1 MTYAVRITIDNVT
14 NNADGTS
21 QYRLRTF
28 VTASAIDPSINYTL
42 GLAVVDSSNNT
53 VWSAPNRTADIG
65 GGDTSD
71 SFIDTTTGL
80 SRSVTYDAKAF
91 LLNNNPFPHI
101 IGNSTLRLSTGGT
114 SGTFDGL
121 VISSD
126 KTTVNI
132 GDNILFTVRPTLNGQ
147 PVAVGGVSLDLS
159 IDGNVNNVNMVTN
172 SNGIA
177 TISFNGGTFTVGTHR
192 IVAYVDTQQPPT
204 FSNILNFTVQSV
216 ASYSLSLA
224 ADDPTIQDA
233 SDPVIFAATVTQ
245 GGSPAGAVDVGLYVD
260 GTLTITQ
267 TTDGTGHVSFSQTF
281 SLGNHSVVAKA
292 GSATSNTIAISP
304 KGSGIIGRIS
314 GNAILAGV
322 AAGLILL
329 LVTRKGR
336 KETQVIRI

>member
-21 QYRLRTF
+21 QYRLRTV
-28 VTASAIDPSINYTL
+28 VTASSVDPAINYTL

-53 VWSAPNRTADIG
+53 VWSSSNRTADIG

-71 SFIDTTTGL
+71 SFIDTTIGL
-80 SRSVTYDAKAF
+80 SRSLTYDAKAF
-91 LLNNNPFPHI
+91 LFNNNPFPHI
-101 IGNSTLRLSTGGT
+101 IASSTLRLSTGSGG
-114 SGTFDGL
+114 GTFDGL

-132 GDNILFTVRPTLNGQ
+132 GDNILFTVRTTLGGQ
-147 PVAVGGVSLDLS
+147 TVAVNGVSLDLS
-159 IDGNVNNVNMVTN
+159 IDAQVYNVNMVTN

-177 TISFNGGTFTVGTHR
+177 TISYNGGTFSVGTHR

-216 ASYSLSLA
+216 ASYSISLT
-224 ADDPTIQDA
+224 ADDPLIQDA
-233 SDPVIFAATVTQ
+233 SDPVIFGATVTQ
-245 GGSPAGAVDVGLYVD
+245 GGIAAGAVSVGLYVD
-260 GTLTITQ
+260 GSLTISQ
-267 TTDGTGHVSFSQTF
+267 TTDGNGQVSFSQTF
-281 SLGNHSVVAKA
+281 SLGSHSVVAKA

-322 AAGLILL
+322 AAGIILL
-329 LVTRKGR
+329 VITRKGGGQ
-336 KETQVIRI
+336 KVIRV